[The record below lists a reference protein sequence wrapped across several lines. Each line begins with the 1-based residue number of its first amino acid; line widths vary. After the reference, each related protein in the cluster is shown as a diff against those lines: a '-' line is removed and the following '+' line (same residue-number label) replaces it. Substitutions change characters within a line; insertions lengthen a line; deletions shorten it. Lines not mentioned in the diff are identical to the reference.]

1 MDAADIFILL
11 LFIVFICEAVY
22 KCWKYCSGGQAKHRS
37 EKEATA
43 RQRIDEYKQQQQQQQ
58 QLSHDNDNTQQ
69 PIEYKCFEMY
79 YQGSTY
85 GQGEGYG
92 IGEMHL
98 SISKEVDEDGKRQI
112 VGCGIRELEYT
123 EIIKGYIDSNGN
135 AEWIEQ
141 TRRQIA
147 FNVPGRRIEN
157 EGIFL
162 TREPYGHYH
171 LQPHWG
177 QVSIRSIGKFNFDMT
192 SFEGTYYGKDE
203 CNCNDCRIFWSHWA
217 RRGLSTTSPT
227 ITLLQIPQLI
237 FGLPVRFCPDEER
250 KIGEYI
256 TFQLKVDKE
265 EVGDENINETSE
277 EEDAYH
283 RMA

>member
-11 LFIVFICEAVY
+11 LLAVFICEAIY
-22 KCWKYCSGGQAKHRS
+22 KCWKYCSGGHAKQRS
-37 EKEATA
+37 EKETTA
-43 RQRIDEYKQQQQQQQ
+43 RQRIDEYKQQRQ
-58 QLSHDNDNTQQ
+58 QLDDSNAQET
-69 PIEYKCFEMY
+69 IEYKCFEMY

-92 IGEMHL
+92 VGELHI

-112 VGCGIRELEYT
+112 SGCGRELEYT
-123 EIIKGYIDSNGN
+123 EIIQGYIDSNGN
-135 AEWIEQ
+135 TDWIEQ
-141 TRRQIA
+141 TQRQIA
-147 FNVPGRRIEN
+147 FNVPGRRN
-157 EGIFL
+157 RGMFL
-162 TREPYGHYH
+162 TREPYGYYH

-177 QVSIRSIGKFNFDMT
+177 PVSIRSIGKFNNSMT

-203 CNCNDCRIFWSHWA
+203 CNCNDCRLFWSHWT
-217 RRGLSTTSPT
+217 RRRLSTTSPT
-227 ITLLQIPQLI
+227 VTLLQIPQLI
-237 FGLPVRFCPDEER
+237 VGLPVRFCPEEER

-265 EVGDENINETSE
+265 EEVGNENNDET
-277 EEDAYH
+277 EEDDAYR